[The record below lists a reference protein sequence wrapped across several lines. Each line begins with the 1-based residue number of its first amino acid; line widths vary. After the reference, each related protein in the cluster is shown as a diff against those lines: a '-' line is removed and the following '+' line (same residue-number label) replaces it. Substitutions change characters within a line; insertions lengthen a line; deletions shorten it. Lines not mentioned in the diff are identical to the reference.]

1 MLLLSLVTE
10 AAILHSLIATTILI
24 NDSLPYKEIPDVV
37 KEDLNKCKNGYG
49 TIINMAYSYHK
60 GIIFNPSS
68 FYKLIKIQL
77 SWFFNE
83 LYKLDNKVDLTLEDY
98 GNNERLLVHFING
111 MMKERFAQFDDRWK
125 CILDDPKFTTD
136 NDQDELLNCLISMA
150 AKKNVFNPY
159 GFTLCGIRKIVIE
172 GTTEDWNKIKSKLGE
187 YYNNY
192 KKEEVSEWLL
202 RCVNFVEEI
211 LKAING
217 NANMDFWRSLY
228 RFDQTRGSG
237 ARSYVS
243 GHILDIY
250 YKLKR
255 EIVTNREL
263 EILRSIPTISS
274 PFETRDFPAI
284 ECEVKLV
291 YDDNGHI
298 FDLKFNVFSEGYM
311 VNDSFGLNVKYKKEI
326 KPSANQA
333 DELKK
338 KISNAKIVNP
348 AYAEL

>member
-1 MLLLSLVTE
+1 
-10 AAILHSLIATTILI
+10 
-24 NDSLPYKEIPDVV
+24 
-37 KEDLNKCKNGYG
+37 
-49 TIINMAYSYHK
+49 MAYSYHK

-83 LYKLDNKVDLTLEDY
+83 IYKLDDNNKVDLTLANY
-98 GNNERLLVHFING
+98 GNNDRRLVYFING
-111 MMKERFAQFDDRWK
+111 MVKEKFAQFDDRWK

-136 NDQDELLNCLISMA
+136 NDQDELVNCLISMA
-150 AKKNVFNPY
+150 AMKNVFNYY
-159 GFTLCGIRKIVIE
+159 GFTACGIRKIVIE
-172 GTTEDWNKIKSKLGE
+172 GTAEDWNKIKSKLGE

-192 KKEEVSEWLL
+192 KKENVSEWLL

-217 NANMDFWRSLY
+217 NANMDFWLSLY
-228 RFDQTRGSG
+228 RFDQTHGSG

-263 EILRSIPTISS
+263 EILRSKPTTES
-274 PFETRDFPAI
+274 PFETGDFASI

-291 YDDNGHI
+291 HDDNGQI
-298 FDLKFNVFSEGYM
+298 FDVNFNVFSEGYM
-311 VNDSFGLNVKYKKEI
+311 VNDSLGFNVKYKREI
-326 KPSANQA
+326 KLSANQS

-338 KISNAKIVNP
+338 KILNGKIVNP
-348 AYAEL
+348 EYIEL